1 MSEIYALSD
10 DALTPPQTI
19 FSQIDEI
26 LRCGVKLV
34 QYRSKLAVRDEALIR
49 SLIGLCEDYGAK
61 LIINDDAALAKKLG
75 AHGVHIGKDDGET
88 AQVREFLGADKI
100 VGVSCYADLA
110 RAQKAEAQG
119 ASYVAFGSLR
129 RGKTKPDAPLCPD
142 ALVQEAQKSLNLPIA
157 VIGGINLENL
167 DEILAIKPD
176 YIAMV
181 EAIYRP
187 ASITQN
193 LANLKEKMDEYI

>member
-10 DALTPPQTI
+10 DTLTPPQTI
-19 FSQIDEI
+19 FLQIDEI

-129 RGKTKPDAPLCPD
+129 HGKTKPDAPLCPG
-142 ALVQEAQKSLNLPIA
+142 ALVQEARKSLNLPIA
-157 VIGGINLENL
+157 VIGGIGLENL
-167 DEILAIKPD
+167 NEILALKPD

-193 LANLKEKMDEYI
+193 LTNLKEKMDEYI

>member
-10 DALTPPQTI
+10 DVLTPPQTI

-75 AHGVHIGKDDGET
+75 AHGVHIGKGDGET

-100 VGVSCYADLA
+100 IGVSCYDDLNLA
-110 RAQKAEAQG
+110 LRAQDEG
-119 ASYVAFGSLR
+119 ASYAAFGAVFASP
-129 RGKTKPDAPLCPD
+129 TKPNAPLCKFETIVRAKEILRIP
-142 ALVQEAQKSLNLPIA
+142 VC
-157 VIGGINLENL
+157 VIGGINAANIAQIAALN
-167 DEILAIKPD
+167 PD
-176 YIAMV
+176 YIAV
-181 EAIYRP
+181 IPALYRP
-187 ASITQN
+187 APIK
-193 LANLKEKMDEYI
+193 ANLRNLQAFL

>member
-10 DALTPPQTI
+10 DVLTPPQTI

-34 QYRSKLAVRDEALIR
+34 QYRSKLAAQDEALIR
-49 SLIGLCEDYGAK
+49 SLIGLCEDYNAK
-61 LIINDDAALAKKLG
+61 LIINDDATLAKKLG
-75 AHGVHIGKDDGET
+75 AHGVHIGKDDGEA
-88 AQVREFLGADKI
+88 AQVREFLGADKLI
-100 VGVSCYADLA
+100 GVSCYADLA

-129 RGKTKPDAPLCPD
+129 RGKTKPNAPLCPD
-142 ALVQEAQKSLNLPIA
+142 ALVQEARKSLS
-157 VIGGINLENL
+157 LENL
-167 DEILAIKPD
+167 NEILALKPD

>member
-34 QYRSKLAVRDEALIR
+34 QYRSKLAARDEALIR

-129 RGKTKPDAPLCPD
+129 CGKTKPDAPLCPD
-142 ALVQEAQKSLNLPIA
+142 ALVQEARKFLNLPIA
-157 VIGGINLENL
+157 VIGGINLKNL
-167 DEILAIKPD
+167 NEILALKPD
-176 YIAMV
+176 FIAMV

>member
-10 DALTPPQTI
+10 DVLTPPQTI

-34 QYRSKLAVRDEALIR
+34 QYRSKLAAQDETLIR

-61 LIINDDAALAKKLG
+61 LIINDDATLAKKLG

-110 RAQKAEAQG
+110 RARQAEAQG

-129 RGKTKPDAPLCPD
+129 RSKTKPDAPLCPD
-142 ALVQEAQKSLNLPIA
+142 ELVQEARKSLNLPIA

-167 DEILAIKPD
+167 NEILALKPD

-181 EAIYRP
+181 EAI
-187 ASITQN
+187 
-193 LANLKEKMDEYI
+193 

>member
-34 QYRSKLAVRDEALIR
+34 QYRSKLAAQDEALIR

-61 LIINDDAALAKKLG
+61 LIINDDATLAKKLG
-75 AHGVHIGKDDGET
+75 AHGVHIGKDD
-88 AQVREFLGADKI
+88 ADI
-100 VGVSCYADLA
+100 A

-129 RGKTKPDAPLCPD
+129 RGKTKSDAPLCPD
-142 ALVQEAQKSLNLPIA
+142 ELVQEARKSLNLPIA
-157 VIGGINLENL
+157 VIGGISLENL
-167 DEILAIKPD
+167 DEILALKPD

-181 EAIYRP
+181 EAIYKP

>member
-10 DALTPPQTI
+10 DVLTPPQTI

-34 QYRSKLAVRDEALIR
+34 QYRSKLAALDEALIR

-61 LIINDDAALAKKLG
+61 LIINDDATLAKKLG

-110 RAQKAEAQG
+110 HAQKAEAQG

-129 RGKTKPDAPLCPD
+129 RGETKPDAPLCPD
-142 ALVQEAQKSLNLPIA
+142 ELVQEARKSLNLPIV

-167 DEILAIKPD
+167 DEILALKPD

>member
-10 DALTPPQTI
+10 DILTPPQTI

-34 QYRSKLAVRDEALIR
+34 QYRSKLTARDEALIR

-61 LIINDDAALAKKLG
+61 LIINDDATLAKKLG

-100 VGVSCYADLA
+100 IGVSCYAGLA
-110 RAQKAEAQG
+110 RARQVEAQG

-129 RGKTKPDAPLCPD
+129 HGKTKPDAPLCPD
-142 ALVQEAQKSLNLPIA
+142 ALVQEARKFLNLPIA

-167 DEILAIKPD
+167 DEILALKPD

-193 LANLKEKMDEYI
+193 LTNLKEKMDEYI

>member
-10 DALTPPQTI
+10 DVLTPPQTI

-34 QYRSKLAVRDEALIR
+34 QYRSKLTVRDEALIR

-61 LIINDDAALAKKLG
+61 LIINDDATLAKKLG
-75 AHGVHIGKDDGET
+75 AHGVHIGKGDGET
-88 AQVREFLGADKI
+88 AQVRKFLGADKI
-100 VGVSCYADLA
+100 IGVSCYADLA
-110 RAQKAEAQG
+110 RARQVEAQG

-129 RGKTKPDAPLCPD
+129 HGKTKPNAPLCPD
-142 ALVQEAQKSLNLPIA
+142 ALVQEARKSLNLPIA
-157 VIGGINLENL
+157 VIGGISLENL
-167 DEILAIKPD
+167 NEILALKPD

-181 EAIYRP
+181 EAIYKP

-193 LANLKEKMDEYI
+193 LVNLKEKMDEYI

>member
-1 MSEIYALSD
+1 
-10 DALTPPQTI
+10 
-19 FSQIDEI
+19 
-26 LRCGVKLV
+26 V
-34 QYRSKLAVRDEALIR
+34 QYRSKLAALDEALIR
-49 SLIGLCEDYGAK
+49 SLISLCEDYGAK

-88 AQVREFLGADKI
+88 AQAREFLGADKI
-100 VGVSCYADLA
+100 IGVSCYADLA

-142 ALVQEAQKSLNLPIA
+142 ALVQEARKSLNLPIA
-157 VIGGINLENL
+157 VIGGISLENL
-167 DEILAIKPD
+167 NEILALKPD

>member
-34 QYRSKLAVRDEALIR
+34 QYRSKLAALDEALIR

-61 LIINDDAALAKKLG
+61 LIINDDATLAKKLG

-110 RAQKAEAQG
+110 HAQKAEAQG

-129 RGKTKPDAPLCPD
+129 RGETKPDAPLCPD
-142 ALVQEAQKSLNLPIA
+142 ELVQEARKSLNLPIV

-167 DEILAIKPD
+167 DEILALKPD

-193 LANLKEKMDEYI
+193 LTNLKEKMDEYI

>member
-34 QYRSKLAVRDEALIR
+34 QYRSKLAALDEALIR

-61 LIINDDAALAKKLG
+61 LIINDDATLAKKLG

-110 RAQKAEAQG
+110 HAQKAEAQG

-129 RGKTKPDAPLCPD
+129 RGETKPDAPLCPD
-142 ALVQEAQKSLNLPIA
+142 ELVQEARKSLNLPIV

-167 DEILAIKPD
+167 DEILALKPD

-181 EAIYRP
+181 EAIYRH

-193 LANLKEKMDEYI
+193 LTNLKEKMDEYI